1 MKALLSIQ
9 TAEISWMWIRFAP
22 ILYRLWAKKLVSYLR
37 LSQFAEL
44 QPHFFQDNVEIEA
57 LSRALQLNIDVAYLN
72 GGRGDGVIDFIKFRH
87 DLSSEAPP
95 LILLYRY
102 VHFLPVVCP
111 I

>member
-1 MKALLSIQ
+1 MDVDSYCANIVQ
-9 TAEISWMWIRFAP
+9 TMGKEAGELFTG
-22 ILYRLWAKKLVSYLR
+22 YRNL
-37 LSQFAEL
+37 QIL
-44 QPHFFQDNVEIEA
+44 QPYFFQDNVEIEA

-87 DLSSEAPP
+87 DLSPEAPP

-102 VHFLPVVCP
+102 VHFLVCP